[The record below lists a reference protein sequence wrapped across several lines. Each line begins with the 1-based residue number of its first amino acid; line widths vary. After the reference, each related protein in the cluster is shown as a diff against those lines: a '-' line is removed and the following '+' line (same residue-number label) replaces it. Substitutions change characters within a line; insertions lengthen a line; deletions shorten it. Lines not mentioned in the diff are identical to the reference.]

1 VPLYEYRC
9 TDCGRLFERLVRAW
23 NEAVDCP
30 GCASATVEKQVSTFA
45 FAGSADGGGSAAR
58 MGGGAGG
65 SCCGRG
71 GCGCH

>member
-9 TDCGRLFERLVRAW
+9 TDCGRLFEKLVRTW

-30 GCASATVEKQVSTFA
+30 TCASATVEKQVSTFA
-45 FAGSADGGGSAAR
+45 MAGTDGGGGALR
-58 MGGGAGG
+58 VGGGGG
-65 SCCGRG
+65 GGCCGRG

>member
-1 VPLYEYRC
+1 MPLYEYRC
-9 TDCGRLFERLVRAW
+9 AGCGRLFERLVRSW

-30 GCASATVEKQVSTFA
+30 SCASREVEKQVSTFA
-45 FAGSADGGGSAAR
+45 FAGTDGGASGGAS
-58 MGGGAGG
+58 MGGGG

>member
-9 TDCGRLFERLVRAW
+9 GDCGRLFEKLVRTW
-23 NEAVDCP
+23 NEAVACP
-30 GCASATVEKQVSTFA
+30 ACASAAVEKQVSSFA
-45 FAGSADGGGSAAR
+45 FTGTDGGSGAR
-58 MGGGAGG
+58 MSGGGGG

>member
-9 TDCGRLFERLVRAW
+9 SDCGRLFEKLVRAW

-30 GCASATVEKQVSTFA
+30 GCASAAVEKQVSTFA
-45 FAGSADGGGSAAR
+45 FGGTDGGSGMR
-58 MGGGAGG
+58 MSGAGG
-65 SCCGRG
+65 GGGGCCGRG